1 MTDDRHTP
9 DTPFLVAEE
18 DWRLYRDRCV
28 ADRDW
33 VAEVDSCGRAY
44 LLGEDFQ
51 IDSRQTLLLL
61 LQCSRNI
68 RKEPESDSD
77 RGFLGFV
84 GEEPLPVLGG
94 QRRAVLGGLGHLDPF
109 GLAAQPPRRGRQAP
123 RSKSRACVSRCTRLP
138 CVYRCTC
145 Q

>member
-1 MTDDRHTP
+1 MTDDRHAP

-33 VAEVDSCGRAY
+33 VAEVDSRGRAY

-68 RKEPESDSD
+68 RKEPESESD

-94 QRRAVLGGLGHLDPF
+94 AAASSSGGGW
-109 GLAAQPPRRGRQAP
+109 ATSIRSARQPSP
-123 RSKSRACVSRCTRLP
+123 
-138 CVYRCTC
+138 
-145 Q
+145 

>member
-1 MTDDRHTP
+1 MLAEHAFLLTHAP

-28 ADRDW
+28 ADREW

-68 RKEPESDSD
+68 RKEPESESD

-94 QRRAVLGGLGHLDPF
+94 AAASSSGGAG
-109 GLAAQPPRRGRQAP
+109 PPRSVRPGSPAP
-123 RSKSRACVSRCTRLP
+123 EAGAPSASQQKPSLCE
-138 CVYRCTC
+138 
-145 Q
+145 